1 MEVIIPAVIGSIS
14 GACLVTSVAIYCL
27 CPNVWVSWFG
37 RSNKDAYIPELVQVK
52 NHVYKHDTGHLRI
65 QIPKH

>member
-1 MEVIIPAVIGSIS
+1 MDVVIPAVIGSIS
-14 GACLVTSVAIYCL
+14 GACLIASISIYCC

-37 RSNKDAYIPELVQVK
+37 RSNPDAYIPEVK
-52 NHVYKHDTGHLRI
+52 KDITGHLRI